1 MENNKKN
8 KEQLN
13 SLKKAVQIPSENK
26 EIIGELPDDALDG
39 VAGGAVLDSSFYIA
53 RCNKCGWQSCPFDN
67 RGENDLVVIVYDHCS
82 AHPNCDGDFAVFN
95 INSRNVNFG

>member
-13 SLKKAVQIPSENK
+13 SLKKAVQ
-26 EIIGELPDDALDG
+26 
-39 VAGGAVLDSSFYIA
+39 
-53 RCNKCGWQSCPFDN
+53 
-67 RGENDLVVIVYDHCS
+67 NDLVVIVYDHCS